1 MMMMMTK
8 INKKLKPQIAYR
20 LKLYNPYPMLKPTS
34 LTRLLYGLCFLAILV
49 HTSAGAQVVIGT
61 PNLGFS
67 QACASASFNTYS
79 TTFVFSPESALTA
92 SNQFIIELSDAD
104 GDFSSPT
111 VIYTSAA
118 GSVTVSPATL
128 DFSIPETTTGEN
140 YRIRIKSSSPV
151 ATSSK
156 SVPFAAYYKSQD
168 SPFTINNLVS
178 TGAFCTGGS
187 YLLTIDNPGTGNND
201 SPLLYPNLTF
211 KWYKETGPTTF
222 AFVDDGPTLTVNTN
236 GTYFVKT
243 NYGSCTSDSFSNRV
257 TISEATSG
265 EANATI
271 ASSLGNPFCPEQG
284 ATTLTT
290 IGGNTYQWFKDGNI
304 IPDATNQM
312 YQTFESGTFSV
323 QVDLGDCSAS
333 GSIELVSELFES
345 SIDVP
350 EFNEMLADE
359 SLMVNVSTTAQ
370 NPDFTW
376 YLNDN
381 LISSATEASYEATAF
396 GNYKVVITETT
407 GCNASFEY
415 VFTIAEAL
423 DLFPNVEKIPNVIS
437 PNGDLINDTWVI
449 PPAYVSGTNTEVII
463 MNNRGKVV
471 FQTNDY
477 LNNWP
482 ENDLNLTSINQVY
495 YYIITTTDNKT
506 KKGSITV
513 VK

>member
-1 MMMMMTK
+1 
-8 INKKLKPQIAYR
+8 
-20 LKLYNPYPMLKPTS
+20 MLKPTYLS
-34 LTRLLYGLCFLAILV
+34 QIIFAVCLVAI
-49 HTSAGAQVVIGT
+49 SMSERANAQIVIGT

-67 QACASASFNTYS
+67 QACASASFNTYT
-79 TTFVFSPESALTA
+79 TTFIFSPESALDS
-92 SNQFIIELSDAD
+92 SNQFSIEMSDAD
-104 GDFSSPT
+104 GDFT
-111 VIYTSAA
+111 NATTIYTSAA

-128 DFSIPETTTGEN
+128 EFSIPNTTAGEN
-140 YRIRIKSSSPV
+140 YKIRIKSSTPI

-156 SVPFAAYYKSQD
+156 SVAFAAYYKIQD

-187 YLLTIDNPGTGNND
+187 YLLTIDNPGNGTND
-201 SPLLYPNLTF
+201 SPLQYPNLTY
-211 KWYKETGPTTF
+211 KWYKETSPTTS
-222 AFVDDGPTLTVNTN
+222 AYVADGPTLSVNTN

-257 TISEATSG
+257 TISEAISG

-284 ATTLTT
+284 YTTLST
-290 IGGNTYQWFKDGNI
+290 IGGNSYQWFKNGNI
-304 IPDATNQM
+304 IPDATSQM
-312 YQTFESGTFSV
+312 YQTNESATFSV

-350 EFNEMLADE
+350 EYNEILSGE
-359 SLMVNVSTTAQ
+359 SLFVNVTSTAQ
-370 NPDFTW
+370 NPNYNW
-376 YLNDN
+376 YLNN
-381 LISSATEASYEATAF
+381 TIISGATESSFEATEF
-396 GNYKVVITETT
+396 GDYSVIISETT
-407 GCNASFEY
+407 GCEASIEY
-415 VFTIAEAL
+415 LFTVEEAL
-423 DLFPNVEKIPNVIS
+423 DLFPDVVKIPNLIS
-437 PNGDLINDTWVI
+437 PNGDLINDTWII

-463 MNNRGKVV
+463 MTNRGEVV
-471 FQTNDY
+471 LKTNDY

-482 ENDLNLTSINQVY
+482 ETDLNLTSINQVY
-495 YYIITTTDNKT
+495 YYIITTEDNKI